1 MKKNNIKIIL
11 SPLAGVTDRAFR
23 CICNDYD
30 VDYAYTEMVSA
41 KGLFYSDKTT
51 KELLARF
58 PGEDNIGVQLFGSDP
73 ELMGQMAKK
82 ISQDY
87 SYFKS
92 IDINM
97 GCPAKKIVKNNEG
110 AALMKDPDLVGRIIS
125 SVKEATDLPV
135 SAKFRLGFDD
145 LSINYKEI
153 GKICQ
158 EAGAYKV
165 TLHAR
170 TREQMYSGKAD
181 WDAIRDLRKIL
192 DIEVV
197 GNGDIFTPED
207 ALKVVEYTG
216 VSSIAIGRGAMGNP
230 FIFKQVKDYLSK
242 GTYDLPTVS
251 EIISIIVK
259 QYNLLVKYK
268 GERIAVNEMRKHI
281 AWYLKGYRG
290 ANQLKNKINT
300 TKDIDEVFH
309 LLDDFEREYKPN
321 GK

>member
-1 MKKNNIKIIL
+1 MKKDNIKIIL

-23 CICNDYD
+23 CICNEYG

-51 KELLARF
+51 EELMARF
-58 PGEDNIGVQLFGSDP
+58 PGEENIGVQIFGSDP
-73 ELMGQMAKK
+73 EIMAKMAKK
-82 ISQDY
+82 ISEEY
-87 SYFKS
+87 KYFKS

-97 GCPAKKIVKNNEG
+97 GCPAKKIVRNKEG
-110 AALMKDPDLVGRIIS
+110 AALMKDPDLVRRIIS
-125 SVKEATDLPV
+125 SIKESTDLPV

-145 LSINYKEI
+145 SSKNYKEI
-153 GKICQ
+153 AKICQ

-181 WDAIRDLRKIL
+181 WDAIRDLREML

-207 ALKVVEYTG
+207 ALRMVEYTG
-216 VSSIAIGRGAMGNP
+216 VNSIAIGRGAMGNP
-230 FIFKQVKDYLSK
+230 FIFKQIKDYLEK
-242 GTYDLPTVS
+242 GTYDLPTVT
-251 EIISIIVK
+251 EIIALILR
-259 QYNLLVKYK
+259 QYELLVDYK
-268 GERIAVNEMRKHI
+268 GERIAINEMRKHI

-300 TKDIDEVFH
+300 TKNIDEVFA
-309 LLDDFEREYKPN
+309 LLSNFEKEYKSN
-321 GK
+321 G

>member
-1 MKKNNIKIIL
+1 MKKNNIRVIL

-51 KELLARF
+51 RELLARF
-58 PGEDNIGVQLFGSDP
+58 PGEENIGVQLFGSDP
-73 ELMGQMAKK
+73 EIMGAMAKK
-82 ISQDY
+82 ISKEY
-87 SYFKS
+87 RYFKS

-97 GCPAKKIVKNNEG
+97 GCPAKKIVKNKEG
-110 AALMKDPDLVGRIIS
+110 SALMKNPELVRRIIS
-125 SVKEATDLPV
+125 SVREESNLPV
-135 SAKFRLGFDD
+135 SAKFRLGYDD
-145 LSINYKEI
+145 SRKNYLEI
-153 GKICQ
+153 GRICQ

-181 WDAIRDLRKIL
+181 WDAIKSLREML

-207 ALKVVEYTG
+207 ALRMIEYTG
-216 VSSIAIGRGAMGNP
+216 VNSVAIGRGAMGNP
-230 FIFKQVKDYLSK
+230 FIFKQIKDYFDK

-251 EIISIIVK
+251 DIIALILR
-259 QYNLLVKYK
+259 QYDLLVKYK
-268 GERIAVNEMRKHI
+268 GERVAVNEMRKHI

-290 ANQLKNKINT
+290 ANQLKNRINMT
-300 TKDIDEVFH
+300 RSIDEVFS
-309 LLDDFEREYKPN
+309 LLNDFEREYDSN
-321 GK
+321 G